1 MMQMYNVF
9 VNKKLLTIDKKSNF
23 NFDLKV
29 NYSGFNQLKSLVENL
44 EDGRLNSALIIA
56 DNPDSVLAD
65 FGKISEVR
73 VAAGGKVVNSK
84 GEILFIKREGVWD
97 LPKGFVEKGESLE
110 QGALREIEEETA
122 VSNLEIIDK
131 LTTTYHTYRYRGK
144 LVLKVSHWFNVKSTF
159 EGELNPQTE
168 EGITEVK
175 WLKPSQVDEA
185 LKNTW
190 ENIKL
195 LF

>member
-1 MMQMYNVF
+1 MYNVF
-9 VNKKLLTIDKKSNF
+9 VNKKQLTIDKKSNF

-29 NYSGFNQLKSLVENL
+29 NYSGFNQLKSLVEDL
-44 EDGRLNSALIIA
+44 ENGKMNSALIVA
-56 DNPDSVLAD
+56 DTPDDVLAD
-65 FGKISEVR
+65 FYKICEVR
-73 VAAGGKVVNSK
+73 IAAGGKVVNSK

-110 QGALREIEEETA
+110 QGALREIEEETG
-122 VSNLEIIDK
+122 VSNLEIIDE
-131 LTTTYHTYRYRGK
+131 LTTTYHTYRYRGN
-144 LVLKVSHWFNVKSTF
+144 LVLKVSHWFNVKTSF
-159 EGELNPQTE
+159 DGELKPQTE

-175 WLKPSQVDEA
+175 WLRPSEVDKA

-195 LF
+195 LFD